1 MLFSERYG
9 YKPHKPFQFE
19 SMDDDLKMAI
29 HNALVL
35 FEKSILKGR
44 DLSSLYLNIWCFF
57 YKEDANVFYNNNNS
71 CEYIRHLCD
80 NEYINLSWN
89 EVYDFLE
96 FYLVSIGL
104 EKQSLPQYDKIIIAF
119 TEILNAIFEKYNSA
133 YRFVDNKIIPIT
145 NQQEIA
151 AIEEAANTGIKA
163 IDYHLKRA
171 IDIFANKEN
180 KDYVNTVKEAISAVE
195 ATVNFINGTEGKSL
209 GDALDKLKE
218 KKSIH
223 PALCDAF
230 KKIYGYTSDKKS
242 GIRHCIFD
250 ETDCIPDF
258 TDAKYMLVACSAFI
272 NYLLSKAKI

>member
-9 YKPHKPFQFE
+9 YEPPKPLQFE

-35 FEKSILKGR
+35 FEKFNLNKSDIY
-44 DLSSLYLNIWCFF
+44 SLYLNIWCVF
-57 YKEDANVFYNNNNS
+57 YKEDINVLYKNS
-71 CEYIRHLCD
+71 CEYIRYLCHD
-80 NEYINLSWN
+80 KYKTLSWN
-89 EVYDFLE
+89 KVYDFLE
-96 FYLVSIGL
+96 FYLDSIGL
-104 EKQSLPQYDKIIIAF
+104 EKQSLPPYDKIIIEF

-151 AIEEAANTGIKA
+151 AIEEAANTGIKE
-163 IDYHLKRA
+163 IDYHLNRA
-171 IDIFANKEN
+171 IYIFSNKEN

-195 ATVNFINGTEGKSL
+195 ATVNFINGTEGTTL
-209 GDALDKLKE
+209 GDGLDKLKE

>member
-9 YKPHKPFQFE
+9 YKPPKPLQFE
-19 SMDDDLKMAI
+19 RMDDDLKMAI
-29 HNALVL
+29 HNVLVL
-35 FEKSILKGR
+35 FEKSNLNKNDI
-44 DLSSLYLNIWCFF
+44 SSLYLNIWSFF
-57 YKEDANVFYNNNNS
+57 YMQDINIVYNNNS
-71 CEYIRHLCD
+71 DYIRHLCD
-80 NEYINLSWN
+80 NKYKTLSWN
-89 EVYDFLE
+89 KVYDFLE
-96 FYLVSIGL
+96 FYLSTIEQKLSV
-104 EKQSLPQYDKIIIAF
+104 PPDDKIIIEF
-119 TEILNAIFEKYNSA
+119 TKTLNAVFEKFNSA
-133 YRFVDNKIIPIT
+133 YRFVNNKIIPIT

-151 AIEEAANTGIKA
+151 AIEEAATTGIKE

-171 IDIFANKEN
+171 IHIFSNKEN

-195 ATVNFINGTEGKSL
+195 ATVNFINGTEGTTL

-223 PALCDAF
+223 SALCDAF

-272 NYLLSKAKI
+272 NYLLSKAKT

>member
-9 YKPHKPFQFE
+9 YKPPKPLQFE
-19 SMDDDLKMAI
+19 RMDDDLKMAI
-29 HNALVL
+29 HNVLVL
-35 FEKSILKGR
+35 FEKSNLNKNDI
-44 DLSSLYLNIWCFF
+44 SSLYLNIWSFF
-57 YKEDANVFYNNNNS
+57 YMQDINIVYNNNS
-71 CEYIRHLCD
+71 DYIRHLCD
-80 NEYINLSWN
+80 NKYKTLSWN
-89 EVYDFLE
+89 KVYDFLE
-96 FYLVSIGL
+96 FYLSTIEQKLSV
-104 EKQSLPQYDKIIIAF
+104 PPDDKIIIEF
-119 TEILNAIFEKYNSA
+119 TKTLNAVFEKYNSA
-133 YRFVDNKIIPIT
+133 YRFVNNKIIPIT

-151 AIEEAANTGIKA
+151 AIEEAATTGIKE

-171 IDIFANKEN
+171 IHIFSNKEN

-195 ATVNFINGTEGKSL
+195 ATVNFINGTKGTTL

-272 NYLLSKAKI
+272 NYLLSKAKT

>member
-9 YKPHKPFQFE
+9 YKPPKPLQFE
-19 SMDDDLKMAI
+19 RMDDDLKMAI
-29 HNALVL
+29 HNVLVL
-35 FEKSILKGR
+35 FEKSNLNKNDI
-44 DLSSLYLNIWCFF
+44 SSLYLNIWSFF
-57 YKEDANVFYNNNNS
+57 YMQDINIVYNNNS
-71 CEYIRHLCD
+71 DYIRHLCD
-80 NEYINLSWN
+80 NKYKTLSWN
-89 EVYDFLE
+89 KVYDFLE
-96 FYLVSIGL
+96 FYLSTIEQKLSV
-104 EKQSLPQYDKIIIAF
+104 PPDDKIIIEF
-119 TEILNAIFEKYNSA
+119 TKTLNAVFEKYNSA
-133 YRFVDNKIIPIT
+133 YRFVNNKIIPIT

-151 AIEEAANTGIKA
+151 AIEEAANTGIKE
-163 IDYHLKRA
+163 IDYHLNRA
-171 IDIFANKEN
+171 IYIFSNKEN

-195 ATVNFINGTEGKSL
+195 ATVNFINGTEGTTL
-209 GDALDKLKE
+209 GDGLDKLKE

-272 NYLLSKAKI
+272 NYLLSKAKT

>member
-9 YKPHKPFQFE
+9 YKPPKPLQFE
-19 SMDDDLKMAI
+19 RMDDDLKMAI
-29 HNALVL
+29 HNVLVL
-35 FEKSILKGR
+35 FEKSNLNKNDI
-44 DLSSLYLNIWCFF
+44 SSLYLNIWSFF
-57 YKEDANVFYNNNNS
+57 YMQDINIVYNNNS
-71 CEYIRHLCD
+71 DYIRHLCD
-80 NEYINLSWN
+80 NKYKTLSWN
-89 EVYDFLE
+89 KVYDFLE
-96 FYLVSIGL
+96 FYLSTIEQKLSV
-104 EKQSLPQYDKIIIAF
+104 PPDDKIIIEF
-119 TEILNAIFEKYNSA
+119 TKTLNAVFEKYNSA
-133 YRFVDNKIIPIT
+133 YRFVNNKIIPIT

-151 AIEEAANTGIKA
+151 AIEEAATTGIKE

-171 IDIFANKEN
+171 IHIFSNKEN

-195 ATVNFINGTEGKSL
+195 ATVNFINGTKGTTL

-223 PALCDAF
+223 SALCDAF

>member
-9 YKPHKPFQFE
+9 YEPPKPLQFE

-29 HNALVL
+29 HNVLVL
-35 FEKSILKGR
+35 FEKFNLNKSDIY
-44 DLSSLYLNIWCFF
+44 SLYLNIWCVF
-57 YKEDANVFYNNNNS
+57 YKEDINVLYKNS
-71 CEYIRHLCD
+71 CEYIRYLCHD
-80 NEYINLSWN
+80 KYKTLSWN
-89 EVYDFLE
+89 KVYDFLE
-96 FYLVSIGL
+96 FYLDSIGL
-104 EKQSLPQYDKIIIAF
+104 EKQSLPPYDKIIIEF

-163 IDYHLKRA
+163 IDYHLNRA
-171 IDIFANKEN
+171 IYIFSNKEN

-195 ATVNFINGTEGKSL
+195 ATVNFINGTEGTTL

-218 KKSIH
+218 KKTIH
-223 PALCDAF
+223 PALCNAF

-250 ETDCIPDF
+250 GTDCIPDF
-258 TDAKYMLVACSAFI
+258 TDAKYMLVVCSAFI

>member
-9 YKPHKPFQFE
+9 YEPKKPFQFE
-19 SMDDDLKMAI
+19 SMDDKLKMAI
-29 HNALVL
+29 HNVLVR
-35 FEKSILKGR
+35 FEISNVLDVYPLYFIIWSEFYLQDVNYYYKGDYYIKNGCEER
-44 DLSSLYLNIWCFF
+44 YITLPW
-57 YKEDANVFYNNNNS
+57 YK
-71 CEYIRHLCD
+71 
-80 NEYINLSWN
+80 
-89 EVYDFLE
+89 VYDFLE
-96 FYLVSIGL
+96 FYIYIIDRK
-104 EKQSLPQYDKIIIAF
+104 EFDSLLNVKSK
-119 TEILNAIFEKYNSA
+119 TELIKELNTVFEKYNSA

-145 NQQEIA
+145 NQQEID
-151 AIEEAANTGIKA
+151 AIEEAANSGIKA

-171 IDIFANKEN
+171 IEIFSHKEH
-180 KDYVNTVKEAISAVE
+180 KDYVNTIKEAISAVE
-195 ATVNFINGTEGKSL
+195 ATVNFINNTEGTTL
-209 GDALDKLKE
+209 GDALEKLKE

-250 ETDCIPDF
+250 GTDCIPDF

>member
-1 MLFSERYG
+1 MSFSERYG
-9 YKPHKPFQFE
+9 YEPKKPLQFE
-19 SMDDDLKMAI
+19 SMDDDLKMTI
-29 HNALVL
+29 HNVLVE
-35 FEKSILKGR
+35 FEKSIE
-44 DLSSLYLNIWCFF
+44 DEDDIDSLYCKIWCGF
-57 YKEDANVFYNNNNS
+57 YVQDVNVYYNSN
-71 CEYIRHLCD
+71 YDQIRKLCYEKY
-80 NEYINLSWN
+80 NTLPWYR
-89 EVYDFLE
+89 VYDFLE
-96 FYLVSIGL
+96 FYLNNVELSELTSMFGNN
-104 EKQSLPQYDKIIIAF
+104 K
-119 TEILNAIFEKYNSA
+119 TELIKVLNTVFEIYNSA
-133 YRFVDNKIIPIT
+133 YRFIDNKIIPIT

-151 AIEEAANTGIKA
+151 AIEEAANTGKKA

-171 IDIFANKEN
+171 IEIFANKEHR
-180 KDYVNTVKEAISAVE
+180 DYVNTVKEAISAVE
-195 ATVNFINGTEGKSL
+195 ATVNFINGTEGTTL

-223 PALCDAF
+223 SALCDAF

>member
-9 YKPHKPFQFE
+9 YKPPKPLQFE
-19 SMDDDLKMAI
+19 RMDDDLKMAI
-29 HNALVL
+29 HNVLVL
-35 FEKSILKGR
+35 FEKSNLNKNDI
-44 DLSSLYLNIWCFF
+44 SSLYLNIWSFF
-57 YKEDANVFYNNNNS
+57 YMQDINIVYNNNS
-71 CEYIRHLCD
+71 DYIRHLCD
-80 NEYINLSWN
+80 NKYKTLSWN
-89 EVYDFLE
+89 KVYDFLE
-96 FYLVSIGL
+96 FYLSTIEQKLSV
-104 EKQSLPQYDKIIIAF
+104 PPNDKIIIEF
-119 TEILNAIFEKYNSA
+119 TKTLNAVFEKFNSA
-133 YRFVDNKIIPIT
+133 YRFVNNKIIPIT

-163 IDYHLKRA
+163 IDYHLNRA
-171 IDIFANKEN
+171 IYIFSNKEN

-195 ATVNFINGTEGKSL
+195 ATVNFINGTEGTTL

-223 PALCDAF
+223 SALCDAF

-258 TDAKYMLVACSAFI
+258 TDAKYMLVVCSAFI

>member
-1 MLFSERYG
+1 MLFSERHG
-9 YKPHKPFQFE
+9 YKPPKPLQFE
-19 SMDDDLKMAI
+19 SMDDDLKMDI

-35 FEKSILKGR
+35 FEKLFLYKG
-44 DLSSLYLNIWCFF
+44 DISVLYFKIWCYF
-57 YKEDANVFYNNNNS
+57 YMQDINVFYNSS
-71 CEYIRHLCD
+71 CEHIRHLCD
-80 NEYINLSWN
+80 DKYKTLPWN

-96 FYLVSIGL
+96 FYLSTIEQGKLSV
-104 EKQSLPQYDKIIIAF
+104 PPYDKIIIEF
-119 TEILNAIFEKYNSA
+119 TETLNDIFEKYNSA

-145 NQQEIA
+145 NQQEIT

-163 IDYHLKRA
+163 IDYHLKKA
-171 IDIFANKEN
+171 IDIFSNKEN

-195 ATVNFINGTEGKSL
+195 AAVNFINGTKGTTL

-258 TDAKYMLVACSAFI
+258 TDAKYMLVVCSAFI

>member
-9 YKPHKPFQFE
+9 YEPPKPLQFE

-29 HNALVL
+29 HNVLVL
-35 FEKSILKGR
+35 FEKSNLNKNDI
-44 DLSSLYLNIWCFF
+44 SSLYLNIWSFF
-57 YKEDANVFYNNNNS
+57 YMQDINIVYNNNS
-71 CEYIRHLCD
+71 DYIRHLCD
-80 NEYINLSWN
+80 NKYKTLSWN
-89 EVYDFLE
+89 KVYDFLE
-96 FYLVSIGL
+96 FYLSTIEQKLSV
-104 EKQSLPQYDKIIIAF
+104 PPDDKIIIEF
-119 TEILNAIFEKYNSA
+119 TKTLNAVFEKFNSA
-133 YRFVDNKIIPIT
+133 YRFVNNKIIPIT

-151 AIEEAANTGIKA
+151 AIEEAATTGIKE

-171 IDIFANKEN
+171 IHIFSNKEN

-195 ATVNFINGTEGKSL
+195 ATVNFINGTEGTTL

-223 PALCDAF
+223 SALCDAF

-272 NYLLSKAKI
+272 NYLLSKAKT

>member
-1 MLFSERYG
+1 MSFSERYG
-9 YKPHKPFQFE
+9 YEPQKPLQFE
-19 SMDDDLKMAI
+19 SMDDDLKMTI
-29 HNALVL
+29 HNVLVE
-35 FEKSILKGR
+35 FEKSIE
-44 DLSSLYLNIWCFF
+44 DEDDIDSLYFKIWCGF
-57 YKEDANVFYNNNNS
+57 YVQDVNVYYNSNYNQ
-71 CEYIRHLCD
+71 IRKLCYEKY
-80 NEYINLSWN
+80 NTLLWN
-89 EVYDFLE
+89 KVYDFLE
-96 FYLVSIGL
+96 YYINNFELSELTSMFGNN
-104 EKQSLPQYDKIIIAF
+104 K
-119 TEILNAIFEKYNSA
+119 TELIKILNTVFEIYNSA

-145 NQQEIA
+145 NQQEID

-171 IDIFANKEN
+171 IEIFADKEH

-195 ATVNFINGTEGKSL
+195 ATVNFINGTKGTTL
-209 GDALDKLKE
+209 GEALDKLKE

-250 ETDCIPDF
+250 GTDCIPDF

-272 NYLLSKAKI
+272 NYLLSKAKL

>member
-9 YKPHKPFQFE
+9 YEPKKPFQFE

-29 HNALVL
+29 HNVLVE
-35 FEKSILKGR
+35 FE
-44 DLSSLYLNIWCFF
+44 SSNGIQYYNILYLKIWRDF
-57 YKEDANVFYNNNNS
+57 YVQDANDYYRYNYHIIKKG
-71 CEYIRHLCD
+71 CEEKY
-80 NEYINLSWN
+80 NNLSWN
-89 EVYDFLE
+89 RVYDFLE
-96 FYLVSIGL
+96 FYLNNVELKELNTGF
-104 EKQSLPQYDKIIIAF
+104 DKSK
-119 TEILNAIFEKYNSA
+119 TELIEELNAVFEKYNSA

-145 NQQEIA
+145 NQQEIK
-151 AIEEAANTGIKA
+151 AIEEAANTGKKA

-171 IDIFANKEN
+171 IEIFANKEH
-180 KDYVNTVKEAISAVE
+180 KDYVNTIKEAISAVE
-195 ATVNFINGTEGKSL
+195 ATVNFINGTKGTTL

-250 ETDCIPDF
+250 GTDCIPDF

>member
-1 MLFSERYG
+1 MLFSERHG
-9 YKPHKPFQFE
+9 YKPPKPLQFE
-19 SMDDDLKMAI
+19 SMNDDLKMAI
-29 HNALVL
+29 HNVLVR
-35 FEKSILKGR
+35 FEKFILNES
-44 DLSSLYLNIWCFF
+44 DISSLYSNIWCFF
-57 YKEDANVFYNNNNS
+57 YMQDANVFYNNNS
-71 CEYIRHLCD
+71 DYIRYLCD
-80 NEYINLSWN
+80 NKYKTLSWN
-89 EVYDFLE
+89 KVYDFLE
-96 FYLVSIGL
+96 FYLSTIEQKLSV
-104 EKQSLPQYDKIIIAF
+104 PPDDKIIIEF
-119 TEILNAIFEKYNSA
+119 TKTLNAVFEKFNSA
-133 YRFVDNKIIPIT
+133 YRFVNNKIIPIT

-151 AIEEAANTGIKA
+151 AIEEAATTGIKE

-171 IDIFANKEN
+171 IHIFSNKEN

-195 ATVNFINGTEGKSL
+195 ATVNFINGTKGTTL

-258 TDAKYMLVACSAFI
+258 TDAKYMLVVCSAFI
-272 NYLLSKAKI
+272 NYLLSKAKT

>member
-9 YKPHKPFQFE
+9 YKPNKPLQFE

-80 NEYINLSWN
+80 NKYKTLSWN
-89 EVYDFLE
+89 KVYDFLE
-96 FYLVSIGL
+96 FYLSTIEQKLSV
-104 EKQSLPQYDKIIIAF
+104 PPDDKIIIEF
-119 TEILNAIFEKYNSA
+119 TKTLNAVFEKFNSA
-133 YRFVDNKIIPIT
+133 YRFVNNKIIPIT
-145 NQQEIA
+145 NQQEIS
-151 AIEEAANTGIKA
+151 AIEEAATTGIKE

-171 IDIFANKEN
+171 IHIFSNKEN

-195 ATVNFINGTEGKSL
+195 ATVNFINGTEGTTL

-223 PALCDAF
+223 SALCDAF

>member
-9 YKPHKPFQFE
+9 YEPPKPLQFE

-29 HNALVL
+29 HNVLVL
-35 FEKSILKGR
+35 FEKFNLNKSDIY
-44 DLSSLYLNIWCFF
+44 SLYLNIWCVF
-57 YKEDANVFYNNNNS
+57 YKEDINVLYKNS
-71 CEYIRHLCD
+71 CEYIRYLCYD
-80 NEYINLSWN
+80 KYKTLFWN
-89 EVYDFLE
+89 KVYDFLE
-96 FYLVSIGL
+96 FYLSTIEQVKLSV
-104 EKQSLPQYDKIIIAF
+104 PPYDKIIIEF
-119 TEILNAIFEKYNSA
+119 TETLNDIFEKYNSA
-133 YRFVDNKIIPIT
+133 YRFVNNKIIPIT

-151 AIEEAANTGIKA
+151 AIEEAANTGIKE
-163 IDYHLKRA
+163 IDYHLNRA
-171 IDIFANKEN
+171 IYIFSNKEN

-195 ATVNFINGTEGKSL
+195 ATVNFINGTEGTTL
-209 GDALDKLKE
+209 GDGLDKLKE

-258 TDAKYMLVACSAFI
+258 TDAKYMLVVCSAFI

>member
-9 YKPHKPFQFE
+9 YKPPKPLQFE
-19 SMDDDLKMAI
+19 RMDDDLKMAI
-29 HNALVL
+29 HNVLVL
-35 FEKSILKGR
+35 FEKSNLNKNDI
-44 DLSSLYLNIWCFF
+44 SSLYLNIWSFF
-57 YKEDANVFYNNNNS
+57 YMQDINIVYNNNS
-71 CEYIRHLCD
+71 DYIRHLCD
-80 NEYINLSWN
+80 NKYKTLSWN
-89 EVYDFLE
+89 KVYDFLE
-96 FYLVSIGL
+96 FYLSTIEQKLSV
-104 EKQSLPQYDKIIIAF
+104 PPDDKIIIEF
-119 TEILNAIFEKYNSA
+119 TKTLNAVFEKYNSA
-133 YRFVDNKIIPIT
+133 YRFVNNKIIPIT

-151 AIEEAANTGIKA
+151 AIEEAANTGIKE
-163 IDYHLKRA
+163 IDYHLNRA
-171 IDIFANKEN
+171 IYIFSNKEN

-195 ATVNFINGTEGKSL
+195 ATVNFINGTEGTTL
-209 GDALDKLKE
+209 GDGLDKLKE

-258 TDAKYMLVACSAFI
+258 TDAKYMLVVCSAFI

>member
-9 YKPHKPFQFE
+9 YEPPKPLQFE
-19 SMDDDLKMAI
+19 SMNDDLKMAI
-29 HNALVL
+29 HNVLVR
-35 FEKSILKGR
+35 FEKFILNES
-44 DLSSLYLNIWCFF
+44 DISSLYSNIWCFF
-57 YKEDANVFYNNNNS
+57 YMQDANVFYNNNS
-71 CEYIRHLCD
+71 DYIRHLCD
-80 NEYINLSWN
+80 NKYKTLSWN
-89 EVYDFLE
+89 KVYDFLE
-96 FYLVSIGL
+96 FYLSTIEQKLSV
-104 EKQSLPQYDKIIIAF
+104 PPDDKIIIEF
-119 TEILNAIFEKYNSA
+119 TKTLNAVFEKYNSA
-133 YRFVDNKIIPIT
+133 YRFVNNKIIPIT

-151 AIEEAANTGIKA
+151 AIEEAATTGIKE

-171 IDIFANKEN
+171 IHIFSNKEN

-195 ATVNFINGTEGKSL
+195 ATVNFINGTKGTTL

-272 NYLLSKAKI
+272 NYLLSKAKT

>member
-9 YKPHKPFQFE
+9 YEPPKPLQFE
-19 SMDDDLKMAI
+19 SMNDDLKMAI
-29 HNALVL
+29 HNVLVR
-35 FEKSILKGR
+35 FEKFILNES
-44 DLSSLYLNIWCFF
+44 DISSLYSNIWCFF
-57 YKEDANVFYNNNNS
+57 YMQDANVFYNNNS
-71 CEYIRHLCD
+71 DYIRYLCD
-80 NEYINLSWN
+80 NKYKTLPWN
-89 EVYDFLE
+89 KVYDFLE
-96 FYLVSIGL
+96 FYLSTIEQKLSV
-104 EKQSLPQYDKIIIAF
+104 PPDDKIIIEF
-119 TEILNAIFEKYNSA
+119 TKTLNAVFEKFNSA
-133 YRFVDNKIIPIT
+133 YRFVNNKIIPIT

-151 AIEEAANTGIKA
+151 AIEEAATTGIKE

-171 IDIFANKEN
+171 IHIFSNKEN

-195 ATVNFINGTEGKSL
+195 ATVNFINGTKGTTL

-258 TDAKYMLVACSAFI
+258 TDAKYMLVVCSAFI

>member
-1 MLFSERYG
+1 MSFSERYG
-9 YKPHKPFQFE
+9 YEPKKPLQLE

-29 HNALVL
+29 HNVLVE
-35 FEKSILKGR
+35 FE
-44 DLSSLYLNIWCFF
+44 SSNGIQYYNILYLKIWRDF
-57 YKEDANVFYNNNNS
+57 YVQDANDYYRYNYHIIKKG
-71 CEYIRHLCD
+71 CEEKY
-80 NEYINLSWN
+80 NNLSWN
-89 EVYDFLE
+89 RVYDFLE
-96 FYLVSIGL
+96 FYLNNVELKELNTGF
-104 EKQSLPQYDKIIIAF
+104 DKSK
-119 TEILNAIFEKYNSA
+119 TELIEELNAVFEKYNSA

-145 NQQEIA
+145 NQQEIK
-151 AIEEAANTGIKA
+151 AIEEAANTGKKA

-171 IDIFANKEN
+171 IEIFANKEH
-180 KDYVNTVKEAISAVE
+180 KDYVNTIKEAISAVE
-195 ATVNFINGTEGKSL
+195 ATVNFINGTEGKTLS
-209 GDALDKLKE
+209 DALDILKE

-250 ETDCIPDF
+250 GTDCIPDF

>member
-9 YKPHKPFQFE
+9 YKPPKPLQFE
-19 SMDDDLKMAI
+19 RMDDDLKMAI
-29 HNALVL
+29 HNVLVL
-35 FEKSILKGR
+35 FEKSNLNKNDI
-44 DLSSLYLNIWCFF
+44 SSLYLNIWSFF
-57 YKEDANVFYNNNNS
+57 YMQDINIVYNNNS
-71 CEYIRHLCD
+71 DYIRHLCD
-80 NEYINLSWN
+80 NKYKTLSWN
-89 EVYDFLE
+89 KVYDFLE
-96 FYLVSIGL
+96 FYLSTIEQKLSV
-104 EKQSLPQYDKIIIAF
+104 PPDDKIIIEF
-119 TEILNAIFEKYNSA
+119 TKTLNAVFEKYNSA
-133 YRFVDNKIIPIT
+133 YRFVNNKIIPIT

-151 AIEEAANTGIKA
+151 AIEEAATTGIKE

-171 IDIFANKEN
+171 IHIFSNKEN

-195 ATVNFINGTEGKSL
+195 ATVNFINGTEGTTL

-223 PALCDAF
+223 SALCDAF

-272 NYLLSKAKI
+272 NYLLSKAKT

>member
-1 MLFSERYG
+1 MSFSERYG
-9 YKPHKPFQFE
+9 YEPKKPLQLE

-29 HNALVL
+29 HNVLVE
-35 FEKSILKGR
+35 FE
-44 DLSSLYLNIWCFF
+44 SSNGIQYYNILYLKIWRDF
-57 YKEDANVFYNNNNS
+57 YVQDANDYYRYNYHIIKKG
-71 CEYIRHLCD
+71 CEEKY
-80 NEYINLSWN
+80 NNLSWN
-89 EVYDFLE
+89 RVYDFLE
-96 FYLVSIGL
+96 FYLNNVELKELNTGF
-104 EKQSLPQYDKIIIAF
+104 DKSK
-119 TEILNAIFEKYNSA
+119 TELIEELNAVFEKYNSA
-133 YRFVDNKIIPIT
+133 YRFVNNKIIPIT

-151 AIEEAANTGIKA
+151 AIEEAATTGIKE

-171 IDIFANKEN
+171 IHIFSNKEN

-195 ATVNFINGTEGKSL
+195 ATVNFINGTKGTTL

-250 ETDCIPDF
+250 GTDCIPDF
-258 TDAKYMLVACSAFI
+258 TDAKYMLVAYSAFI
-272 NYLLSKAKI
+272 NYLLSKAKE

>member
-9 YKPHKPFQFE
+9 YKPPKPLQFE
-19 SMDDDLKMAI
+19 RMDDDLKMAI
-29 HNALVL
+29 HNVLVL
-35 FEKSILKGR
+35 FEKSNLNKNDI
-44 DLSSLYLNIWCFF
+44 SSLYLNIWSFF
-57 YKEDANVFYNNNNS
+57 YMQDINIVYNNNS
-71 CEYIRHLCD
+71 DYIRHLCD
-80 NEYINLSWN
+80 NKYKTLSWN
-89 EVYDFLE
+89 KVYDFLE
-96 FYLVSIGL
+96 FYLSTIEQKLSV
-104 EKQSLPQYDKIIIAF
+104 PPDDKIIIEF
-119 TEILNAIFEKYNSA
+119 TKTLNAVFEKYNSA
-133 YRFVDNKIIPIT
+133 YRFVNNKIIPIT

-151 AIEEAANTGIKA
+151 AIEEAATTGIKE

-171 IDIFANKEN
+171 IHIFSNKEN

-195 ATVNFINGTEGKSL
+195 ATVNFINGTEGTTL

>member
-9 YKPHKPFQFE
+9 YEPPKPLQFE

-29 HNALVL
+29 HNVLVR
-35 FEKSILKGR
+35 FEKFILNES
-44 DLSSLYLNIWCFF
+44 DISSLYLNIWCFF

-71 CEYIRHLCD
+71 CEYIRHLCYD
-80 NEYINLSWN
+80 KYKTLPWN

-96 FYLVSIGL
+96 FYLESIEQVDL
-104 EKQSLPQYDKIIIAF
+104 SVPPYYKRNIEF

-151 AIEEAANTGIKA
+151 TIEEAAKTGIKA
-163 IDYHLKRA
+163 IDYHLNRA
-171 IDIFANKEN
+171 IYIFSNKEN

-195 ATVNFINGTEGKSL
+195 ATVNFINGTEGTTL

-258 TDAKYMLVACSAFI
+258 TDAKYMLVVCSAFI

>member
-9 YKPHKPFQFE
+9 YKPPKPLQFE
-19 SMDDDLKMAI
+19 RMDDDLKMAI
-29 HNALVL
+29 HNVLVL
-35 FEKSILKGR
+35 FEKSNLNKNDI
-44 DLSSLYLNIWCFF
+44 SSLYLNIWSFF
-57 YKEDANVFYNNNNS
+57 YMQDINIVYNNNS
-71 CEYIRHLCD
+71 DYIRHLCD
-80 NEYINLSWN
+80 NKYKTLSWN
-89 EVYDFLE
+89 KVYDFLE
-96 FYLVSIGL
+96 FYLSTIEQKLSV
-104 EKQSLPQYDKIIIAF
+104 PPDDKIIIEF
-119 TEILNAIFEKYNSA
+119 TKTLNAVFEKFNSA
-133 YRFVDNKIIPIT
+133 YRFVNNKIIPIT

-151 AIEEAANTGIKA
+151 AIEEAATTGIKE

-171 IDIFANKEN
+171 IHIFSNKEN

-195 ATVNFINGTEGKSL
+195 ATVNFINGTEGTTL
-209 GDALDKLKE
+209 GDGLDKLKE

-258 TDAKYMLVACSAFI
+258 TDAKYMLVVCSAFI

>member
-9 YKPHKPFQFE
+9 YKPPKPLQFE
-19 SMDDDLKMAI
+19 RMDDDLKMAI
-29 HNALVL
+29 HNVLVL
-35 FEKSILKGR
+35 FEKSNLNKNDI
-44 DLSSLYLNIWCFF
+44 SSLYLNIWSFF
-57 YKEDANVFYNNNNS
+57 YMQDINIVYNNNS
-71 CEYIRHLCD
+71 DYIRHLCD
-80 NEYINLSWN
+80 NKYKTLSWN
-89 EVYDFLE
+89 KVYDFLE
-96 FYLVSIGL
+96 FYLSTIEQKLSV
-104 EKQSLPQYDKIIIAF
+104 PPDDKIIIEF
-119 TEILNAIFEKYNSA
+119 TKTLNAVFEKYNSA
-133 YRFVDNKIIPIT
+133 YRFVNNKIIPIT

-151 AIEEAANTGIKA
+151 AIEEAATTGIKE

-171 IDIFANKEN
+171 IHIFSNKEN

-195 ATVNFINGTEGKSL
+195 ATVNFINGTEGTTL

-223 PALCDAF
+223 SALCDAF

>member
-9 YKPHKPFQFE
+9 YKPPKPLQFE
-19 SMDDDLKMAI
+19 RMDDDLKMAI
-29 HNALVL
+29 HNVLVL
-35 FEKSILKGR
+35 FEKSNLNKNDI
-44 DLSSLYLNIWCFF
+44 SSLYLNIWSFF
-57 YKEDANVFYNNNNS
+57 YMQDINIVYNNNS
-71 CEYIRHLCD
+71 DYIRHLCD
-80 NEYINLSWN
+80 NKYKTLSWN
-89 EVYDFLE
+89 KVYDFLE
-96 FYLVSIGL
+96 FYLSTIEQKLSV
-104 EKQSLPQYDKIIIAF
+104 PPDDKIIIEF
-119 TEILNAIFEKYNSA
+119 TKTLNAVFEKYNSA
-133 YRFVDNKIIPIT
+133 YRFVNNKIIPIT

-151 AIEEAANTGIKA
+151 AIEEAATTGIKE

-171 IDIFANKEN
+171 IHIFSNKEN

-195 ATVNFINGTEGKSL
+195 ATVNFINGTKGTTL

>member
-1 MLFSERYG
+1 MSFSERYG
-9 YKPHKPFQFE
+9 YEPKKPLQLE

-29 HNALVL
+29 HNVLVE
-35 FEKSILKGR
+35 FERLIIREEDKN
-44 DLSSLYLNIWCFF
+44 SLYYNIWCVF
-57 YKEDANVFYNNNNS
+57 YVQDANLYYNYNRN
-71 CEYIRHLCD
+71 YIRELCD
-80 NEYINLSWN
+80 EKYKTLPWYK
-89 EVYDFLE
+89 VYDFLE
-96 FYLVSIGL
+96 FYLRSMIKIGIKYPF
-104 EKQSLPQYDKIIIAF
+104 EKSHIKF
-119 TEILNAIFEKYNSA
+119 TDALNAVFEKYNSA
-133 YRFVDNKIIPIT
+133 YRFVDYKIIPIT
-145 NQQEIA
+145 NQQEID
-151 AIEEAANTGIKA
+151 AIEEAANTGKKE

-171 IDIFANKEN
+171 IEIFANKEH

-195 ATVNFINGTEGKSL
+195 ATVNFINGTKGTTLS
-209 GDALDKLKE
+209 GSLDKLKD

-250 ETDCIPDF
+250 GTDCIPDF

>member
-9 YKPHKPFQFE
+9 YEPPKPLQFE
-19 SMDDDLKMAI
+19 SMNDDLKMAI
-29 HNALVL
+29 HNVLVR
-35 FEKSILKGR
+35 FEKFILNES
-44 DLSSLYLNIWCFF
+44 DISSLYSNIWCFF
-57 YKEDANVFYNNNNS
+57 YMQDANVFYNNNS
-71 CEYIRHLCD
+71 DYIRHLCD
-80 NEYINLSWN
+80 NKYKTLSWN
-89 EVYDFLE
+89 KVYDFLE
-96 FYLVSIGL
+96 FYLSTIEQKLSV
-104 EKQSLPQYDKIIIAF
+104 PPDDKIIIEF
-119 TEILNAIFEKYNSA
+119 TKTLNAVFEKFNSA
-133 YRFVDNKIIPIT
+133 YRFVNNKIIPIT

-151 AIEEAANTGIKA
+151 AIEEAATTGIKE

-171 IDIFANKEN
+171 IHIFSNKEN

-195 ATVNFINGTEGKSL
+195 ATVNFINGTKGTTL

>member
-9 YKPHKPFQFE
+9 YEPPKPLQFE
-19 SMDDDLKMAI
+19 SIDDDLKMAI
-29 HNALVL
+29 HNVLVL
-35 FEKSILKGR
+35 FEKSNLNKNDI
-44 DLSSLYLNIWCFF
+44 SSLYLNIWSFF
-57 YKEDANVFYNNNNS
+57 YMQDINIVYNNNS
-71 CEYIRHLCD
+71 DYIRHLCD
-80 NEYINLSWN
+80 NKYKTLSWN
-89 EVYDFLE
+89 KVYDFLE
-96 FYLVSIGL
+96 FYLSTIEQKLSV
-104 EKQSLPQYDKIIIAF
+104 PPDDKIIIEF
-119 TEILNAIFEKYNSA
+119 TKTLNAVFEKYNSA
-133 YRFVDNKIIPIT
+133 YRFVNNKIIPIT

-151 AIEEAANTGIKA
+151 AIEEAANTGIKE

-171 IDIFANKEN
+171 IHIFSNKEN

-195 ATVNFINGTEGKSL
+195 ATVNFINGTEGTTL

-223 PALCDAF
+223 SALCDAF

-250 ETDCIPDF
+250 GTDCIPDF
-258 TDAKYMLVACSAFI
+258 TDAKYMLVVCSAFI

>member
-1 MLFSERYG
+1 MSFSERYG
-9 YKPHKPFQFE
+9 YEPKKPLQLE

-29 HNALVL
+29 HNVLVL
-35 FEKSILKGR
+35 FEKSNLNKNDI
-44 DLSSLYLNIWCFF
+44 SSLYLNIWSFF
-57 YKEDANVFYNNNNS
+57 YMQDINIVYNNNS
-71 CEYIRHLCD
+71 DYIRHLCD
-80 NEYINLSWN
+80 NKYKTLSWN
-89 EVYDFLE
+89 KVYDFLE
-96 FYLVSIGL
+96 FYLSTIEQKLSV
-104 EKQSLPQYDKIIIAF
+104 PPDDKIIIEF
-119 TEILNAIFEKYNSA
+119 TKTLNAVFEKFNSA
-133 YRFVDNKIIPIT
+133 YRFVNNKIIPIT

-151 AIEEAANTGIKA
+151 AIEEAATTGIKE

-171 IDIFANKEN
+171 IHIFSNKEN

-195 ATVNFINGTEGKSL
+195 ATVNFINGTKGTTL

-272 NYLLSKAKI
+272 NYLLSKAKS